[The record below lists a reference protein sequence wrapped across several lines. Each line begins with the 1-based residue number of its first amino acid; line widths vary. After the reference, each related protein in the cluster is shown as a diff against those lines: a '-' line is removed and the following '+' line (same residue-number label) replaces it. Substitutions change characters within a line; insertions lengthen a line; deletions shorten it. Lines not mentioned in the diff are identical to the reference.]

1 MRAVLSLL
9 LLVACLAWA
18 APCLAAD
25 VPPATPEGP
34 AVTPVRP
41 GRGSALLQLSP
52 MYVEIRDSLAVLD
65 AREKQLLAD
74 LAVATDEATAEAI
87 VRELEALP
95 LERVQCLLRIQLR
108 YARHED
114 RPELERRLR
123 LRLLE
128 LQGGGNI

>member
-9 LLVACLAWA
+9 LLVTCLAWA

-25 VPPATPEGP
+25 VPPATPDTP
-34 AVTPVRP
+34 ATPPARHV
-41 GRGSALLQLSP
+41 RGSALLQLSP

-74 LAVATDEATAEAI
+74 LAVATDDVTAEAI

-95 LERVQCLLRIQLR
+95 LERVQSILRIQLR
-108 YARHED
+108 YARQED

-128 LQGGGNI
+128 LQGDRNI